1 MTVPGRNRRL
11 IHALIF
17 EKDARE
23 VSRVLPRQKRRSRGS
38 QRPVR
43 TAVAFLHPSS
53 HIYSLA
59 PNLSCFRS
67 SIERAKSQCS
77 SAALE
82 KAMAT
87 PSSAPLN
94 DSVSARRKRQRV
106 ENYHSGRAR
115 SAYCFKQSL
124 NDGFAASSSSQE
136 GGNRPCK
143 RHCSQALGKLKE
155 AFVAVSKHPA
165 KVLQKRMASYP
176 TPKKPRLAHQN
187 FTGNITHNKTP
198 IFINTQK

>member
-11 IHALIF
+11 IRALIF
-17 EKDARE
+17 ENDAHE
-23 VSRVLPRQKRRSRGS
+23 VSRGLPRQKRRSRAS
-38 QRPVR
+38 QRPAR
-43 TAVAFLHPSS
+43 TAIAFLNPVATYTHWRVTSAAS
-53 HIYSLA
+53 AH
-59 PNLSCFRS
+59 RS
-67 SIERAKSQCS
+67 SPAMSQCS
-77 SAALE
+77 PAALE

-106 ENYHSGRAR
+106 DNYHSGRAR
-115 SAYCFKQSL
+115 SAYRFQQSL
-124 NDGFAASSSSQE
+124 DDGFAASSSSQV

-155 AFVAVSKHPA
+155 AFAAVSKHPA

-176 TPKKPRLAHQN
+176 TPKKAKLAHQN
-187 FTGNITHNKTP
+187 FTGNIKHT
-198 IFINTQK
+198 IRLQ